1 MAKSEKAKLKI
12 KYVRSVIGRPGPQKR
27 IIEGLGF
34 RKLNQV
40 VERQDTPDVRGMIA
54 KVTHLV
60 EIVEGESS

>member
-40 VERQDTPDVRGMIA
+40 VERQDTPDVRGMID

>member
-1 MAKSEKAKLKI
+1 MEKSEKATLKI

-40 VERQDTPDVRGMIA
+40 VERQDTPDVRGMID